1 MLMEHLAL
9 EWYIEC
15 TGGLQ
20 LRVGLGE
27 SGSESKEAWR
37 FVRRGCYGFW
47 RCLVIE
53 YAGSRPFRG
62 RTPVYRAGH
71 VGPPRGH
78 RGLESSV
85 PGWQLDMN
93 GNSMKK
99 NKRRARPLGSDEDT
113 MRPEYDFSKA
123 VRGVTAAR
131 YAEGTN
137 VVLLDPD
144 VAEIFPDTR
153 AVNEALRTIARLT
166 RTTSRKPPRKRT
178 A

>member
-1 MLMEHLAL
+1 
-9 EWYIEC
+9 
-15 TGGLQ
+15 
-20 LRVGLGE
+20 
-27 SGSESKEAWR
+27 
-37 FVRRGCYGFW
+37 
-47 RCLVIE
+47 
-53 YAGSRPFRG
+53 
-62 RTPVYRAGH
+62 
-71 VGPPRGH
+71 
-78 RGLESSV
+78 
-85 PGWQLDMN
+85 
-93 GNSMKK
+93 MKK
-99 NKRRARPLGSDEDT
+99 NKRKTLPLGPDDDA

-166 RTTSRKPPRKRT
+166 RTASRQRPRKRT